1 MDFLEYIA
9 EYKNTSNNLGE
20 EKCNFK
26 YLNSTFNA
34 SLLISDY
41 VTESIKNV
49 CLPN

>member
-1 MDFLEYIA
+1 MDFLEYTPK
-9 EYKNTSNNLGE
+9 YKNTSNLGE

-26 YLNSTFNA
+26 YLNSTFSA
-34 SLLISDY
+34 SLLLTDY